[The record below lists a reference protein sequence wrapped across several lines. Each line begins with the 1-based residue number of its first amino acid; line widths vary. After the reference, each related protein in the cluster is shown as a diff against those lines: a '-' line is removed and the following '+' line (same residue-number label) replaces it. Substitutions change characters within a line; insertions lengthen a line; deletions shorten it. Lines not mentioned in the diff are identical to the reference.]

1 MLRLARYRLGAT
13 FSRRRG
19 AYLTLVLL
27 IGIVGGVA
35 MGAVAGARRT
45 QSSFPVYLASTNPS
59 QVQYFTEF
67 APSTNIG
74 YSARLDGAIARVP
87 YVKRSVDVVGFD
99 GTLQPLRPLPDIGP
113 PGEAPPS
120 FEGSLNGEY
129 LSVDRV
135 TLLKGRMSNP
145 RRVDEFVVS
154 AGGAAEYGL
163 HVGSTLPLGFY
174 TDAQTSSPT
183 FAGYPTDKPYLA
195 IDMKLVGIIEQG
207 PQVIQDDDSALG
219 DQLAVVTPAL
229 TRRLATCCA
238 YYSYVALQLD
248 GGTRHLAAVTSA
260 LEKMVPSSILAVDG
274 GAQTSAPIV
283 AKAERVLRPESI
295 AFGVF
300 GLIAGLAALLIGGQV
315 VARFVRRNAADAAVL
330 RALGAD
336 PVMTAA
342 DGIVGILG
350 ALVVGALLAV
360 VVAVALSPLAPIGI
374 VRPVFPDPGI
384 AFDWTVLGTG
394 FVALVVV
401 LSAVTVLMVYRAA
414 PHRATARPE
423 GTAERASSLGRTM
436 SSAGL
441 PPAAVSGIR
450 SALGGGSGRDAA
462 PVRSAVLGAVLAV
475 AVIVTSVTFGASL
488 DALVSRP
495 ALYGWNWNYALLAG
509 FSGAEDLPAAPTA
522 ALFDH
527 DRDVARWSGAYF
539 ESVQLD
545 RDNDVPVLALAP
557 GAEVQ
562 PTSLTGHDLQ
572 SAGQVVLG
580 AATLAHLHKHVGD
593 TVMANTGGPH
603 STRLLIVGTATL
615 PTIGGSG
622 DPTLQMGTGAVV
634 APSLFPAAQLNQ
646 QGDAVPG
653 PNVVFVTIRPKV
665 APSKALASLD
675 RINQILNRPSTND
688 APASG
693 VVSLL
698 RPAEITDYRSVGSTA
713 FVLAGVLGT
722 GALGALGLTLV
733 ASVRRRRRELALL
746 KALGFTQ
753 AQLAG
758 TVAWQSSVSAV
769 IGVIFGLPIGIGLG
783 RWLWTLF
790 ARGISAVPD
799 PTVPVVSMVLIA
811 LGALVFANLAAAVP
825 GRIAARTSTALL
837 LQTD

>member
-229 TRRLATCCA
+229 TRRLATCSA

-414 PHRATARPE
+414 PHRATARRKE
-423 GTAERASSLGRTM
+423 
-436 SSAGL
+436 
-441 PPAAVSGIR
+441 
-450 SALGGGSGRDAA
+450 
-462 PVRSAVLGAVLAV
+462 
-475 AVIVTSVTFGASL
+475 
-488 DALVSRP
+488 
-495 ALYGWNWNYALLAG
+495 
-509 FSGAEDLPAAPTA
+509 
-522 ALFDH
+522 
-527 DRDVARWSGAYF
+527 
-539 ESVQLD
+539 
-545 RDNDVPVLALAP
+545 
-557 GAEVQ
+557 
-562 PTSLTGHDLQ
+562 
-572 SAGQVVLG
+572 
-580 AATLAHLHKHVGD
+580 
-593 TVMANTGGPH
+593 
-603 STRLLIVGTATL
+603 
-615 PTIGGSG
+615 
-622 DPTLQMGTGAVV
+622 
-634 APSLFPAAQLNQ
+634 
-646 QGDAVPG
+646 
-653 PNVVFVTIRPKV
+653 
-665 APSKALASLD
+665 
-675 RINQILNRPSTND
+675 RPSVHRAWAGPCP
-688 APASG
+688 APAC
-693 VVSLL
+693 
-698 RPAEITDYRSVGSTA
+698 RP
-713 FVLAGVLGT
+713 
-722 GALGALGLTLV
+722 
-733 ASVRRRRRELALL
+733 RR
-746 KALGFTQ
+746 
-753 AQLAG
+753 
-758 TVAWQSSVSAV
+758 
-769 IGVIFGLPIGIGLG
+769 
-783 RWLWTLF
+783 
-790 ARGISAVPD
+790 
-799 PTVPVVSMVLIA
+799 
-811 LGALVFANLAAAVP
+811 
-825 GRIAARTSTALL
+825 
-837 LQTD
+837 